1 MALIY
6 LIRHGKPDYSQL
18 EAHGFFGFGR
28 AFAPLSPEGIRQVE
42 LTAKDPRL
50 LQARLIVSS
59 PYTRALQTAQII
71 SRETGLPVTVDLDLH
86 EWMPDQTNRLASG
99 EESAALAREFSRFRG
114 VYPQGQTMR
123 WETLTHMRVR
133 MRRAANRYTDDTP
146 VIFVGHGMAFRALWE
161 IDEMAP
167 AEIIEC
173 YYQSGQPDCPYHF
186 T

>member
-28 AFAPLSPEGIRQVE
+28 AFAPLSPEGIRQAE

-133 MRRAANRYTDDTP
+133 MRRAANRYAGDTP

-173 YYQSGQPDCPYHF
+173 YYQPGQPDCPYHF